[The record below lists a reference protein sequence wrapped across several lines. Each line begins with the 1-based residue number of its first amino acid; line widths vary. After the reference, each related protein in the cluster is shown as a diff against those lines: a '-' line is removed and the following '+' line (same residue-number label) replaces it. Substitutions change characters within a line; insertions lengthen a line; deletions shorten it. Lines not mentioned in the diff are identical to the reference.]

1 VEEEHAVSIAAAA
14 AEAQANQR
22 RRDEA
27 HRVKM
32 ARLEQELQ
40 QATAV
45 ADDLREQLHERDQVI
60 LLLIYTK
67 YSTTVALITALVVQ
81 HCNATVELVHLL
93 FAGGN
98 SEQCVS

>member
-1 VEEEHAVSIAAAA
+1 LDADYGLYTHATCVHGVTLPDNTQVEEAHAVSIAAAA
-14 AEAQANQR
+14 AEAQANKR

-27 HRVKM
+27 HRVKL

-60 LLLIYTK
+60 VLLI
-67 YSTTVALITALVVQ
+67 
-81 HCNATVELVHLL
+81 NAE
-93 FAGGN
+93 
-98 SEQCVS
+98 